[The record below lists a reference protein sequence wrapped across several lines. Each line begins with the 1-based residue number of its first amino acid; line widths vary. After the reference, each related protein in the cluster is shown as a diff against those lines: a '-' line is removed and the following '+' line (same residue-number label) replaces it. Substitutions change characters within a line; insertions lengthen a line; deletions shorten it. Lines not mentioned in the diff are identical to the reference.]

1 MDTIIFFLFI
11 FFLSYLLAYPYKR
24 KEPERKFEFEKIEEP
39 ASEIEVEEPSEIEF
53 EKIPEE
59 PERVVVAALDFDRI
73 KNGGHLE
80 SLYDLV
86 MSSATL
92 FEGDVGVRAAE
103 YLAWRLPCNR
113 KISEMYFY
121 LSKIANGKSV
131 PYKIR
136 SAAVDALIRSNNPTI
151 SATAQASLRNL
162 RQAQRTTGE
171 AAEVRF
177 LVERVRDL
185 DANAQ
190 NAAARLLQARQA
202 LNDIAMNRTRPITV
216 YSDRQNVHNSAINKS
231 VNSSMHNLVYN
242 DALSA
247 ETSVSVSDILPSET
261 SVSVSDALPSETSVQ
276 DLGYEVEAEVL
287 HGVEGDAKFKIVSSI
302 ERISADDAKFS
313 GGITPSV
320 YYKNLKTYIGKSPDR
335 SELIHRLRQELTE
348 MDGSCSTG
356 VVARLVNV
364 LQGFESTPESLK
376 IKMDPLDE
384 IRASLTARLNH
395 AAQANVAIIDKIAS
409 SDPADRADF
418 LDFVTVE
425 TKRLLPLLSK
435 EYSHISPDVLK
446 TGVTKTIES
455 YVDNKS
461 DAADIIEYISTEI
474 SFF

>member
-1 MDTIIFFLFI
+1 MDSIILFLFI
-11 FFLSYLLAYPYKR
+11 FFFSYLLAYPYKR
-24 KEPERKFEFEKIEEP
+24 EEPERKFEFEKIEEP
-39 ASEIEVEEPSEIEF
+39 ASEIEAEEPSEIEF

-59 PERVVVAALDFDRI
+59 PERVVVTALDFDRI

-171 AAEVRF
+171 AAEVRL

-185 DANAQ
+185 DAKNGSRKANAQ
-190 NAAARLLQARQA
+190 NAAVQARQA

-231 VNSSMHNLVYN
+231 VNSSMHNLVY
-242 DALSA
+242 SA
-247 ETSVSVSDILPSET
+247 ETSVSVSDVLSTET

-313 GGITPSV
+313 GGITPAV

-425 TKRLLPLLSK
+425 TKRLLPLLSN

-446 TGVTKTIES
+446 TGVTKTLES
-455 YVDNKS
+455 YVDNKR